1 MVLFK
6 LRTVLA
12 CGAMMMS
19 LVVFSMPVMHTV
31 DFPQEKKQ
39 EMSVQKEKAEAA
51 EKFAALN
58 AQ

>member
-1 MVLFK
+1 
-6 LRTVLA
+6 
-12 CGAMMMS
+12 MMMS
-19 LVVFSMPVMHTV
+19 SVVFSMPVMHTV
-31 DFPQEKKQ
+31 EFPQDKKQ

>member
-1 MVLFK
+1 MV
-6 LRTVLA
+6 
-12 CGAMMMS
+12 CGAMMIS
-19 LVVFSMPVMHTV
+19 SAGFSMPVMHTV

-39 EMSVQKEKAEAA
+39 EMSVQKERAEAA

>member
-1 MVLFK
+1 MVLLKF
-6 LRTVLA
+6 RTVLA

-19 LVVFSMPVMHTV
+19 SVVFSMPVMHTV
-31 DFPQEKKQ
+31 EFPQDKKQ

>member
-1 MVLFK
+1 MVSLKF
-6 LRTVLA
+6 RTVMV
-12 CGAMMMS
+12 CGAMMIS
-19 LVVFSMPVMHTV
+19 SAGFSMPVMHTV

-39 EMSVQKEKAEAA
+39 EMSVQKERAEAA